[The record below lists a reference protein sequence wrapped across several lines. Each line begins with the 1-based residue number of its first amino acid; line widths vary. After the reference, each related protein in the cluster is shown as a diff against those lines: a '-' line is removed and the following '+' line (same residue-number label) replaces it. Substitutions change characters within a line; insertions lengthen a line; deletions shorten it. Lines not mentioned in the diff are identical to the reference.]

1 MGAIIEPSA
10 IKCALSEIESM
21 KSASEVE
28 IACHPE
34 GGICFSCNDSSL
46 SSILFFILIL

>member
-46 SSILFFILIL
+46 SSLFYSILIV